1 MWVLE
6 HESDAFEGKRL
17 WLRPGKRYLFGRT
30 VAEPG
35 MLAIHGEKSNSVS
48 RKHITIEVDP
58 VRRGDSQ
65 NLSSRS
71 KVTVEDLKSKLGTAI
86 NGHKIKGERHVVTQE
101 TNELR
106 LGSMGGFRIIWVPV
120 VLSFSFTRREL
131 EAGAQATLQE
141 NLEQLDIKFLADYDS
156 HATTHVVNKKRN
168 TSKGLQALVNGVY
181 IVDDGFI
188 NTIVAAARGEDLG
201 GGVSRSTLEGD
212 FDAHWPD
219 AIKFLPPPGN
229 EPVPRPAEAFAPN
242 PTRRH
247 MFEGYTFIFYDPKQH
262 ESLIGPITDGK
273 GKALY
278 KQVTAHETQIDDFIR
293 HVKSIAGE
301 KGLGEFE
308 DGSEGKG
315 VVVVRYVPP
324 NDKWWEDFFM
334 AVSLRLDH
342 RMIDQKDF
350 LDAILSCDASGLRRN
365 LEVET
370 PHHSQNPSVASGQR
384 MEVDHRQA
392 PTTRSQA
399 SAPRRPV
406 RTTKRRFRGFVADS
420 DSDGDGDGDAAIQD
434 STSEV
439 PAQPASAGESPQE
452 GLFVSQDAIYQEPDT
467 SIQEAQRSQRKR
479 RAAQSFEDDFAPT
492 AAQLK
497 RRRIAAGQD
506 PIPRQST
513 PEPESQTNVDAE
525 KGKKAAKKSSTIK
538 KEVDVIE
545 VARQKREEADALAKA
560 EREQL
565 EADAE
570 GLDLAEIRRLQI
582 EEPMQLRTDLSATR
596 TREQDIS
603 DGRWDPA
610 WNGRKNFKKFRQRG
624 AVEPARAPQRIIVAL
639 EEVKIATQGLGDD
652 YWLEDESAQRRKKKS
667 QHEPQSQATAN
678 RASQRSRQNTA
689 AASSRQARNNADHD
703 GEEDTTM
710 GDVIDDH
717 ATGGDGDD
725 DEGKD
730 LRFSATGSRNTRGAP
745 TSQDSAQTQRTT
757 QKSQASRNTT
767 KRPAAASPPRE
778 QPAKRSRRLHVPASD
793 DDDDSDD
800 ELRFKFKRR

>member
-1 MWVLE
+1 
-6 HESDAFEGKRL
+6 GKRL

-399 SAPRRPV
+399 SAPRP
-406 RTTKRRFRGFVADS
+406 
-420 DSDGDGDGDAAIQD
+420 
-434 STSEV
+434 
-439 PAQPASAGESPQE
+439 QPASAGESPQE

-689 AASSRQARNNADHD
+689 AASS
-703 GEEDTTM
+703 
-710 GDVIDDH
+710 
-717 ATGGDGDD
+717 GDGDD